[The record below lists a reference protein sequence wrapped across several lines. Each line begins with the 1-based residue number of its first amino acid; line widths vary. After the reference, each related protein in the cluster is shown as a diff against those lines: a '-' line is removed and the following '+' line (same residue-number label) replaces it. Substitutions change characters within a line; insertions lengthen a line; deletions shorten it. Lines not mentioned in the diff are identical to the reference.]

1 METIT
6 IKGNWTALSP
16 IHHGGSENYGTTKL
30 IHTQPT
36 LVTSPITGEP
46 EIENIPYI
54 HGNAVRG
61 MLRRLIMEDY
71 LTTLNYQ
78 LDSKKVYHF
87 LFTGGILE
95 ALDKKDKGAINLT
108 TKKEIRK
115 YIPPVSI
122 LGSALGNQ
130 MIQGKL
136 KVGIGNLVCTETKQ
150 YIANTCNNEF
160 SAYNLKSTDFG
171 TRLDDLEIGKQIIED
186 NDISPTTNDID
197 VQNNQMKYEF
207 ETIIRGAKFTHEF
220 ILEDMLDHEKGCFKR
235 MIELW
240 QQRPYLGGRSSAG
253 YGMIQIQYA
262 NLDELNSEPYTDYLA
277 DNREDIIKFL
287 EDLCK
292 QFR

>member
-30 IHTQPT
+30 IHTLPT
-36 LVTSPITGEP
+36 LVTNALSGEP

-54 HGNAVRG
+54 HGNAIRG

-71 LTTLNYQ
+71 LSTLNYQ

-108 TKKEIRK
+108 TKKSIRK
-115 YIPPVSI
+115 YIPPISL

-136 KVGIGNLVCTETKQ
+136 KVGMGNLVCTETKQ
-150 YIANTCNNEF
+150 YIADTCDNKF
-160 SAYNLKSTDFG
+160 SAYNLKATDFG
-171 TRLDDLEIGKQIIED
+171 TRLDDLEIGKQILEN
-186 NDISPTTNDID
+186 NDTEKPKDTDT
-197 VQNNQMKYEF
+197 QNNQMKYEF
-207 ETIIRGAKFTHEF
+207 ETIIRGARFTHEF
-220 ILEDMLDHEKGCFKR
+220 ILEDMLEHEKGCFKR

-240 QQRPYLGGRSSAG
+240 QQRPYLGGKSNAG
-253 YGMIQIQYA
+253 YGMIKLEYNKI
-262 NLDELNSEPYTDYLA
+262 NELDSSSYTDYLT
-277 DNREDIIKFL
+277 DNREDIVEFL